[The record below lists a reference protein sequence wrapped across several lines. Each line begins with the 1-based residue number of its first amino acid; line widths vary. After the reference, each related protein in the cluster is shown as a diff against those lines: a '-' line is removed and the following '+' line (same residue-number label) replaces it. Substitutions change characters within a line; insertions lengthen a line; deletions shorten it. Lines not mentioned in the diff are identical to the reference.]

1 MANIQSG
8 IKIAIGTYLAF
19 SFTQYANTT
28 IYPDRGGTFC
38 DVIAQIPGREDV
50 VFKLLSVDP
59 QNYSDAPREAIRRVL
74 EIAEG
79 RSIAQEEKLNASS
92 IGGGYLSSI
101 SSYIYLVALLNV
113 GYGT

>member
-1 MANIQSG
+1 M
-8 IKIAIGTYLAF
+8 
-19 SFTQYANTT
+19 
-28 IYPDRGGTFC
+28 
-38 DVIAQIPGREDV
+38 
-50 VFKLLSVDP
+50 FKLLSVDP